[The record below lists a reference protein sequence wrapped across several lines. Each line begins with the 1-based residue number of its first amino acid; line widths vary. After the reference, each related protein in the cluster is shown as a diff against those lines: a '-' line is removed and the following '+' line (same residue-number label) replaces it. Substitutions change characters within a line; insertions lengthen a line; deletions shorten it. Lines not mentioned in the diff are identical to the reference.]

1 MYSSEIIGKV
11 DENGIR
17 LRQPE
22 AHDGSVDVQDH
33 SKVVEMIRSADTLEE
48 AIGLSIGAASSCWD
62 NLEGAGV
69 FESERAG
76 VITETLVELVR
87 DYVR

>member
-1 MYSSEIIGKV
+1 MS
-11 DENGIR
+11 DF
-17 LRQPE
+17 
-22 AHDGSVDVQDH
+22 DDVR
-33 SKVVEMIRSADTLEE
+33 KMIRSADTLEE

-69 FESERAG
+69 FESERAAA
-76 VITETLVELVR
+76 ITEELVELVR